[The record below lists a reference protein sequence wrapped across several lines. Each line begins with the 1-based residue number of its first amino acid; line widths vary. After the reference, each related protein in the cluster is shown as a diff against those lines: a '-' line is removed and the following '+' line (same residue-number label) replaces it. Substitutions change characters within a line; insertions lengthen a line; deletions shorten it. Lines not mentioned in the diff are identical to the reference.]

1 MNDSEN
7 NLSENLVNSN
17 GSGIAEQ
24 NLQYNFM
31 IQSSTDQITSTI
43 QLFERLLDDARCC
56 SSQMR
61 SELATALS
69 EALAN
74 AIIHG
79 NKRQATKT
87 VSIKIL
93 ITSEHIQLTINDQ
106 GDGFD
111 FKELPNPLN
120 PNNLKKT
127 NGRGVYLMSLLMDK
141 VKFTRKKDGMEVV
154 LIKLLKNRN

>member
-7 NLSENLVNSN
+7 NLSERLVNSN
-17 GSGIAEQ
+17 RTGNAEH
-24 NLQYNFM
+24 NLQYNFSL
-31 IQSSTDQITSTI
+31 QSSTDQITSTI
-43 QLFERLLDDARCC
+43 QLFDRLLEDARCC
-56 SSQMR
+56 SSQVR

-79 NKRQATKT
+79 NKRQANKS
-87 VSIKIL
+87 VAVKIL
-93 ITSEHIQLTINDQ
+93 ITSEHIQLTVKDQ

-141 VKFTRKKDGMEVV
+141 VKFTRTKDGMEVV